1 MIEAKSGVEFDGN
14 DIWLNGD
21 LISKCDVEDK
31 WLVFGDIDTKSG
43 FESLEEAI
51 KFCLEQKQ

>member
-21 LISKCDVEDK
+21 LFSKCDVEDK
-31 WLVFGDIDTKSG
+31 WFIFGDVDSESG
-43 FESLEEAI
+43 FEP
-51 KFCLEQKQ
+51 